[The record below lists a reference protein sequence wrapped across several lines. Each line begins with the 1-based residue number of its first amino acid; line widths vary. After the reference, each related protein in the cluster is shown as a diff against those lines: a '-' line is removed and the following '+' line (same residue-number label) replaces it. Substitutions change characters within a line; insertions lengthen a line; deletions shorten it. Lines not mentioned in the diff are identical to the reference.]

1 MDFEFT
7 EEQKMVFDGAKKFAE
22 KELAPAVGELD
33 AKQEVNLAALK
44 KLGELG
50 YLGMTVP
57 EEYGGSGLGMVAY
70 AGAMIEFSK
79 VDAGTAVGVS
89 VQNSL
94 VNDAL
99 IMFGTE
105 DQKRKYL
112 PKLASGEWMGCFSLT
127 EAGAGSDP
135 GSLRASAVRQ
145 GDSYLLNGTKNFT
158 SNGAFADVI
167 IAFFCTDKEKGAKGI
182 SAFLVPKDTPG
193 YVVGKHENKLGIR
206 TSSTTELVFTDCRIP
221 AEAILGQENRGLSIA
236 LATLDC
242 GRVGIAA
249 QAVGIAEA
257 ALEEA
262 VRYSKER
269 TQFGKLISEFQALQF
284 MLADMAVDVEVAKT
298 MLYRVAWIKDSGNR
312 RFTKE
317 SAMIKLFASEM
328 AHRVCHKALQI
339 HGGYGLMKEYKV
351 ERLYRDQRI
360 TEIYEGTSEIQR
372 LVIARSLLTE

>member
-1 MDFEFT
+1 MDFNFT
-7 EEQKMVFDGAKKFAE
+7 EEQKMVIDGAKKFAE
-22 KELAPAVGELD
+22 KELAPVVEELD
-33 AKQEVNLAALK
+33 AKQEFNLAALK

-57 EEYGGSGLGMVAY
+57 EEYGGTGVGMIAY

-79 VDAGTAVGVS
+79 VDAGTAVGIS

-99 IMFGTE
+99 IIFGTE

-158 SNGAFADVI
+158 TNGSFADVI

-182 SAFLVPKDTPG
+182 SAFLVPKETSG
-193 YVVGKHENKLGIR
+193 YVVGKHEDKLGIR
-206 TSSTTELVFTDCRIP
+206 TSSTTELVFTDCRVP
-221 AEAILGQENRGLSIA
+221 AGNLLGQENHGLSIA

-249 QAVGIAEA
+249 QAIGIAEA
-257 ALEEA
+257 ALEES
-262 VRYSKER
+262 VRYAKER
-269 TQFGKLISEFQALQF
+269 TQFGKLLSEFQALQF

-317 SAMIKLFASEM
+317 SSMVKLFASEM
-328 AHRVCHKALQI
+328 AHRVCHKAVQI
-339 HGGYGLMKEYKV
+339 HGGYGFMKEYKV

>member
-1 MDFEFT
+1 MDFNFT
-7 EEQKMVFDGAKKFAE
+7 EEQKMIVDGAKKFAE
-22 KELAPAVGELD
+22 KELAPVVEELD

-57 EEYGGSGLGMVAY
+57 EEYGGTGLGMVAY

-79 VDAGTAVGVS
+79 ADAGTAVGVS

-135 GSLRASAVRQ
+135 GSLLASAVRQ

-182 SAFLVPKDTPG
+182 SAFLVPKETPG
-193 YVVGKHENKLGIR
+193 YAVGKHENKLGIR
-206 TSSTTELVFTDCRIP
+206 TSSTTELVFTDCLIP
-221 AEAILGQENRGLSIA
+221 AENLLGQENRGLNIA

-249 QAVGIAEA
+249 QAIGIAEA
-257 ALEEA
+257 ALEES
-262 VRYSKER
+262 VRYAKER
-269 TQFGKLISEFQALQF
+269 TQFGKLLSEFQALQF

-298 MLYRVAWIKDSGNR
+298 MLYRVAWIKDSGNK

-339 HGGYGLMKEYKV
+339 HGGYGFMKEYKV

>member
-1 MDFEFT
+1 MDFNFT
-7 EEQKMVFDGAKKFAE
+7 EEQKMIVDGAKKFAE
-22 KELAPAVGELD
+22 KELAPVVEELD

-57 EEYGGSGLGMVAY
+57 EEYGGTGLGMVAY

-79 VDAGTAVGVS
+79 ADAGTAVGVS

-158 SNGAFADVI
+158 SNGSFADVI

-182 SAFLVPKDTPG
+182 SAFLVPKETPG
-193 YVVGKHENKLGIR
+193 YAVGKHENKLGIR
-206 TSSTTELVFTDCRIP
+206 TSSTTELVFTDCLIP
-221 AEAILGQENRGLSIA
+221 AENLLGQENRGLNIA

-257 ALEEA
+257 ALEES
-262 VRYSKER
+262 VRYAKER
-269 TQFGKLISEFQALQF
+269 TQFGKLLSEFQALQF

-298 MLYRVAWIKDSGNR
+298 MLYRVAWIKDSGNK

-339 HGGYGLMKEYKV
+339 HGGYGFMKEYKV